1 MDRQLVDDGS
11 QAALAPVPDDRGPIV
26 RQTLHDAIVS
36 RVRDMIIEGT
46 LASGTRIHEGNL
58 GRELGVSRTPL
69 REALKFLA
77 SEGLIELSPGRGA
90 VVREFTAK
98 DIHDSLIVLGHLEA
112 LGGRLACLNATD
124 AQIRDIC
131 DLHERMLD
139 MYRTGERRAYFK
151 LNQAIHSA
159 ILAASGNDALIDVHG
174 WLLPRLRRVRYLGHE
189 GPDNWAAAVAEHET
203 IIAALR
209 KRDAET
215 LSRALSEH
223 IEAGWHRMEDII

>member
-1 MDRQLVDDGS
+1 MDHQTVDQVS
-11 QAALAPVPDDRGPIV
+11 ARPAPEDRGPIV

-46 LASGTRIHEGNL
+46 LASGSRIHEGNL

-69 REALKFLA
+69 REALKFLV

-98 DIHDSLIVLGHLEA
+98 DIHDSLIVLAQLEA
-112 LGGRLACLNATD
+112 LGARLACVNASD
-124 AQIRDIC
+124 VQIREVC

-151 LNQAIHSA
+151 LNQAIHSE
-159 ILAASGNDALIDVHG
+159 ILRASGNDALVDVHG

-189 GPDNWAAAVAEHET
+189 GPENWAAAVAEHEV
-203 IIAALR
+203 IVAAFK

-223 IEAGWHRMEDII
+223 IEAGWHRMKDVL

>member
-1 MDRQLVDDGS
+1 MDQQTLDEGHR
-11 QAALAPVPDDRGPIV
+11 APATEDRGPIV

-46 LASGTRIHEGNL
+46 LASGSRIHEGNL

-69 REALKFLA
+69 REALKFLV

-98 DIHDSLIVLGHLEA
+98 DIHDSLIVLAQLEA
-112 LGGRLACLNATD
+112 LGARLACVNATE
-124 AQIRDIC
+124 AQIGEVC

-139 MYRTGERRAYFK
+139 MYRAGERRAYFK
-151 LNQAIHSA
+151 LNQVIHSA
-159 ILAASGNDALIDVHG
+159 ILRSSGNDALIDVHG

-189 GPDNWAAAVAEHET
+189 GPENWAAAVAEHEE
-203 IIAALR
+203 IALAFR
-209 KRDAET
+209 RRDAET
-215 LSRALSEH
+215 LSRALAEH
-223 IEAGWHRMEDII
+223 IEAGWHRMKDII